1 MLDGAITCDKG
12 FATYLHNVLISG
24 IRMLDGDV
32 TDAVEGLSLSIRR
45 NFVDIYSASW
55 GPEDNGATV
64 DGPGRIAMAA
74 FRAGIKR
81 VSLLF

>member
-1 MLDGAITCDKG
+1 MLDGAITCVNG